1 MAADKD
7 YEIVVAGGGIAG
19 LSAGLAAA
27 RLGRRTLVLTGDVLG
42 GQLLSIEKV
51 EGYPGFPEG
60 VPGYDLCP
68 MAQEQAVAAGAECVA
83 GEMIALSARNGGW
96 ALNTPEGEVTAR
108 AVILATGTHLKTLG
122 VPGEER
128 LTGNGVSHCA
138 TCDAPLLRGK
148 AAAVVGGGDSAMQE
162 ALTLAASAARVILL
176 HRGDALTGQADYR
189 ARVEATPNIELRP
202 NATVAEILGVDGV
215 TGVRLGDASVIEVA
229 GVFVYVG
236 LAPNTASLDGMLT
249 LDNRGR
255 ILVDGSMRTGLR
267 GVFAAGTVRA
277 GSPGRAVAAAGDG
290 TEAAIAADRFLADG
304 AWTGG

>member
-1 MAADKD
+1 MAGDKD

-51 EGYPGFPEG
+51 EGYPGFPDG

-83 GEMIALSARNGGW
+83 GEMTALAPRDDAW

-128 LTGNGVSHCA
+128 LTGKGVSHCA

-148 AAAVVGGGDSAMQE
+148 IAAVVGGGDSALQE
-162 ALTLAASAARVILL
+162 ALTLAGSAERVILL
-176 HRGDALTGQADYR
+176 HRGEALTGQADYH
-189 ARVEATPNIELRP
+189 ARVEANPKIELRP
-202 NATVAEILGVDGV
+202 NTTVAEILGEDGV
-215 TGVRLGDASVIEVA
+215 TGIRLADSSVIEVA

-236 LAPNTASLDGMLT
+236 LAPNTAVLDGMLT
-249 LDNRGR
+249 LDNGGR
-255 ILVDGSMRTGLR
+255 NLVDGSMRTGLR
-267 GVFAAGTVRA
+267 GVLAAGTVRA

-290 TEAAIAADRFLADG
+290 TEAAIAADRYLADG